1 VSHKYVAEVLI
12 LAVTYALATEMVYK
26 AGANVSSTATGA
38 AYTLAFGLMVE
49 ANINAASG
57 FDWST
62 WYTANSGTYPH
73 VAQLLVDAATNLG
86 AIYIINY
93 DMSGFTNIQEAVSR
107 INTLYALYVS
117 ELAMLKDEKTKDFLN
132 RGGA

>member
-1 VSHKYVAEVLI
+1 M
-12 LAVTYALATEMVYK
+12 AVTYALATEMVYK
-26 AGANVSSTATGA
+26 TGANVSATATGA

-49 ANINAASG
+49 GNINVASG

-62 WYTANSGTYPH
+62 WYTAYSVTYPH

-93 DMSGFTNIQEAVSR
+93 DMSGFTNIQEAVAR
-107 INTLYALYVS
+107 MNTLYSIYVA
-117 ELAMLKDEKTKDFLN
+117 ELGMLKDESKKDFIN
-132 RGGA
+132 RGGS